1 MKTTIAWNLI
11 EAFVAEKFRDFF
23 FFLFIQFP
31 HRIIRVLVHF
41 NEDFVIRIFFDAER
55 INFTVK
61 LGRYNLSAFVFIN
74 CIVDVAIYSQFI
86 SSVVTPVDTRYFVV
100 IVCAGNAI
108 EIPLVFFMELAFQ
121 IGFNDFGKRN
131 FCIRRVIV
139 YPNFVFAKRKRDNFI
154 VYSVETAVCRKN
166 FVCFAAVRHI
176 ADGRHR
182 DKLILGFFV
191 FARIGCRRNF
201 LRTEVSAFTANK
213 ILIKRY
219 SFIVVSVVCL
229 IFFADEHRKKVG
241 IFR

>member
-11 EAFVAEKFRDFF
+11 EAFVAETFRDFF
-23 FFLFIQFP
+23 FFLFVQLP

-74 CIVDVAIYSQFI
+74 CIVGVVIYSQFI
-86 SSVVTPVDTRYFVV
+86 SVVTPVDNRYFVV
-100 IVCAGNAI
+100 IVRAGNVI
-108 EIPLVFFMELAFQ
+108 ELTLVFFVELAFQ

-131 FCIRRVIV
+131 FCIRRVVV

-154 VYSVETAVCRKN
+154 VYSVETAVRRKN

-191 FARIGCRRNF
+191 CARIGCRRNF

-213 ILIKRY
+213 ILIERY

-229 IFFADEHRKKVG
+229 IFSADEHRKKVG